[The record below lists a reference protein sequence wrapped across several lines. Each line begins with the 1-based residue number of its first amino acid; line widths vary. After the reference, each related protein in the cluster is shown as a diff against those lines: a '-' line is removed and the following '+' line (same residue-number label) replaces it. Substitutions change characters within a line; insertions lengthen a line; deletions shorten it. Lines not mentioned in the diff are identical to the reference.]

1 MISVWEINHCVLI
14 KTNKDLVVYF
24 NDIVS
29 LQDLSADMVRGRGH
43 WQTQHLQPFLISHSL
58 THPLMAVRC

>member
-1 MISVWEINHCVLI
+1 MISMWEINHCVLI

-43 WQTQHLQPFLISHSL
+43 
-58 THPLMAVRC
+58 

>member
-1 MISVWEINHCVLI
+1 MISVWEINHSVLI

-43 WQTQHLQPFLISHSL
+43 
-58 THPLMAVRC
+58 